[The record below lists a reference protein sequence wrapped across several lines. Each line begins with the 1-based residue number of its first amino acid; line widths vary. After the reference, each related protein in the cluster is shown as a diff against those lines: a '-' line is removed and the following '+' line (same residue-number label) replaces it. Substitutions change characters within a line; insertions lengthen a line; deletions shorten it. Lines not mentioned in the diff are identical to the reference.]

1 MIKRSYIKLTL
12 NAVFYYPFNYIR
24 DRLVLDLRDPLIEA
38 VKTNEFKYS

>member
-12 NAVFYYPFNYIR
+12 NAVSFIIR
-24 DRLVLDLRDPLIEA
+24 DRLVLDVRDPLIEA